1 MSKQVV
7 NKILYHPD
15 KDEIIAKLV
24 LGISEK
30 DINEWLSDKYSSLN
44 ENKFKIS
51 EANLK
56 AFKEKYLDIYNTIRE
71 DLLKT
76 QQMIKSNVEEDL
88 SLAIKN
94 NATYKNI
101 LIKTAENELDIKKM
115 LATMIVAIETRAA
128 QIFDE
133 IQSDPKTINTRN
145 DRILIEYFD
154 SLGAAIEKH
163 AKYVLNTPDQVI
175 QHNVTVQHI
184 DQHVHVLQDAIRE
197 TLADMD
203 VETSLR
209 FLEIFN
215 EKMSRLKPPQEQ
227 KILPAEARLNEVKL
241 LNEEINRKLSE

>member
-1 MSKQVV
+1 MSKQLVE
-7 NKILYHPD
+7 KILEHPD

-24 LGISEK
+24 LGISPK
-30 DINEWLSDKYSSLN
+30 DVNEWLSDKYSAINGS
-44 ENKFKIS
+44 KFTLS
-51 EANLK
+51 ESSLK
-56 AFKEKYLDIYNTIRE
+56 AFKDKYLDIYNTIRE

-94 NATYKNI
+94 NATYRNI
-101 LIKTAENELDIKKM
+101 LVKTAENELDIKRM
-115 LATMIVAIETRAA
+115 LANMIIAIETRAA

-133 IQSDPKTINTRN
+133 IQSDPKNINTRH

-203 VETSLR
+203 VGTSLK

-215 EKMSRLKPPQEQ
+215 EKMSRLKPPAEQ
-227 KILPAEARLNEVKL
+227 KVLPTEVRLNEVKL
-241 LNEEINRKLSE
+241 LNEEISKKLAD